1 MLKKGKLLMFF
12 GTLLLGLTSFIGF
25 GQLVSA
31 EETGSIVGNEKD
43 EVVISQ
49 DLTKE
54 ELILELATN
63 SNITKDQ
70 AEELLF
76 PSSVR
81 AKRSVEVE
89 ESNYAVVKAAWQD
102 RTISDYFGSSRQV
115 YFYCRTTEGGGFR
128 AIKEIVYAGFNAG
141 DKSFKGTLQYALPDP
156 NRIHYTLNGDLHHN
170 GTINASGGISIGVG
184 GSSSMDFSI
193 GGSSSFYQH
202 LFRNLDLYF

>member
-1 MLKKGKLLMFF
+1 MFF
-12 GTLLLGLTSFIGF
+12 GTLLLGLTSFIVF

-49 DLTKE
+49 DLTK
-54 ELILELATN
+54 
-63 SNITKDQ
+63 
-70 AEELLF
+70 EELLF

>member
-49 DLTKE
+49 DLTK
-54 ELILELATN
+54 
-63 SNITKDQ
+63 
-70 AEELLF
+70 EELLF